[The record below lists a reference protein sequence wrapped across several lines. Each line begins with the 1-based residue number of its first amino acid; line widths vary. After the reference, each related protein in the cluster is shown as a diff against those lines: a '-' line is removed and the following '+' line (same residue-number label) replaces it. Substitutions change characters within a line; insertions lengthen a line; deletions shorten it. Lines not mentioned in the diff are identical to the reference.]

1 MVADHMKTLTH
12 FLLLG
17 ACLSI
22 CLSGSLFAQQAQNSP
37 EQKKDK
43 TPPPGVISRLRIE
56 VTGGEANKP
65 VENASVYVKTVEEH
79 SVLKDKK
86 TELNVKTNQQGVAH
100 VPEPPL
106 GRVLI
111 QIVVPGWKTFGK
123 WYDITDPN
131 QTIKIHLDRPP
142 QWY

>member
-1 MVADHMKTLTH
+1 MTTILA
-12 FLLLG
+12 
-17 ACLSI
+17 
-22 CLSGSLFAQQAQNSP
+22 GSCPVSLYANQAQDPPAS
-37 EQKKDK
+37 KKDQA
-43 TPPPGVISRLRIE
+43 PPQGVISRLKIE

-79 SVLKDKK
+79 AVLKDKK
-86 TELNVKTNQQGVAH
+86 LELNVKTNQQGVAH
-100 VPEPPL
+100 IPEPPM

-131 QTIKIHLDRPP
+131 QTIKIHLERPP

>member
-1 MVADHMKTLTH
+1 MLPRPMKILSR
-12 FLLLG
+12 FLFST
-17 ACLSI
+17 AIFVCCFSTAVR
-22 CLSGSLFAQQAQNSP
+22 AQQPGNSQTP
-37 EQKKDK
+37 KKEQ
-43 TPPPGVISRLRIE
+43 PAPGVISRLRIE

-65 VENASVYVKTVEEH
+65 VENASVYLKTVEERT
-79 SVLKDKK
+79 VLKDKK
-86 TELNVKTNQQGVAH
+86 LELNVKTNQQGVAH
-100 VPEPPL
+100 IPEPPL

-111 QIVVPGWKTFGK
+111 QIVVPGWKTYGK

>member
-1 MVADHMKTLTH
+1 MKILMRSLCWTAVL
-12 FLLLG
+12 
-17 ACLSI
+17 AC
-22 CLSGSLFAQQAQNSP
+22 CCTSLYAQQPQNPPAPKKEQAQA
-37 EQKKDK
+37 
-43 TPPPGVISRLRIE
+43 PGVISRLKIE

-65 VENASVYVKTVEEH
+65 VENASVYIKTVEEH
-79 SVLKDKK
+79 SLLKDKK
-86 TELNVKTNQQGVAH
+86 TELNVKTNQMGVAH
-100 VPEPPL
+100 IPEPPM
-106 GRVLI
+106 GRVMI